1 MIAISKVNTQQ
12 ISWENR
18 IKNLNLKKLPQ
29 HVALIMDGNG
39 RWAKQRGLP
48 RIAGHR
54 EGVKSV
60 RAVIEAAQDIGVK
73 SLTFYTFSK
82 ENWKRPKNEVSALWK
97 LLVHSMNKEINDL
110 IKNNVRVF
118 TLGDLTPLP
127 IEARNEMIRAM
138 QLTEKNTGIN
148 FTLAINY
155 SGRSE
160 LVNCFNKLI
169 KQGVTEVS
177 EDIIT
182 NALKIDKIPD
192 PDLLIRTSGEMRISN
207 FMLWQLA
214 YTEIYVTDVH
224 WPDFRK
230 WEFLKAIEWFT
241 TRERRFGKISE
252 QLSK

>member
-1 MIAISKVNTQQ
+1 MNNRL
-12 ISWENR
+12 SWENR
-18 IKNLNLKKLPQ
+18 LAKLNTKKLPQ

-60 RAVIEAAQDIGVK
+60 RAVIEAAQDIGIK
-73 SLTFYTFSK
+73 SLTFFTFSK

-118 TLGDLTPLP
+118 TIGDLTPLP
-127 IEARNEMIRAM
+127 VEAKNEMMRAIE
-138 QLTEKNTGIN
+138 LTAKNTGIN
-148 FTLAINY
+148 FILAINY
-155 SGRSE
+155 SGRAE
-160 LVNCFNKLI
+160 LVNCFNHLI
-169 KQGVTEVS
+169 KEGFVEVD
-177 EDIIT
+177 EEIISKT
-182 NALKIDKIPD
+182 LRIDNIPD

-207 FMLWQLA
+207 FMLWQIA
-214 YTEIYVTDVH
+214 YTEIYVTETH

-252 QLSK
+252 QLTA